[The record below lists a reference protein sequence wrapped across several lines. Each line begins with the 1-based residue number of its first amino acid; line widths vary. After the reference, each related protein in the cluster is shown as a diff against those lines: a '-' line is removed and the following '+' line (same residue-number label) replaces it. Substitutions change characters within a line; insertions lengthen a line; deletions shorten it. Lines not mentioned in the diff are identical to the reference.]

1 MRPLA
6 PVLLLLGATPAFA
19 QDPCPNGSPTCVT
32 FPGPVGV
39 ATDNPAGTLEVVGPG
54 IFSQPVGSTLSAGI
68 FLFQRNAP
76 ANQGMWAIA
85 SRNSPQL
92 GFYNMALGAD
102 VMTLLPNGNVGLGT
116 TAPVDKLTVNGNV
129 SVGTRRVINQLG
141 QWVGDPTGLVGPPGP
156 QGPQGPVGPVGLQ
169 GPPGPAGPQ
178 GPQGPQGPPGPSG
191 PAGAPGPQG
200 PAGPPGLNTVGSCAN
215 DVGTG
220 NTSCNTRCPH
230 GVSSE
235 TISPTSCQATAQ
247 TGTCT
252 AVVTVPAPNRWAVC
266 CACRP

>member
-6 PVLLLLGATPAFA
+6 PALLLTLGATSAFA
-19 QDPCPNGSPTCVT
+19 QNPCNGSPSPDCVS

-39 ATDNPAGTLEVVGPG
+39 ATDNPGGTLEVVGPG

-68 FLFQRNAP
+68 FLFQRNVP

-92 GFYNMALGAD
+92 GFYNMWLGTD
-102 VMTLLPNGNVGLGT
+102 VMTLLPNGNVGFGT

-129 SVGTRRVINQLG
+129 TVGTRRVINTLG
-141 QWVGDPTGLVGPPGP
+141 QWVGDPTGLVGPTGP
-156 QGPQGPVGPVGLQ
+156 QGPIGPSGPTGPQGIQGPTGPQGLR
-169 GPPGPAGPQ
+169 GATGPAGPV
-178 GPQGPQGPPGPSG
+178 GATGPS
-191 PAGAPGPQG
+191 G
-200 PAGPPGLNTVGSCAN
+200 PAGPPGLNTVASCAN
-215 DVGTG
+215 DVPTG
-220 NTSCNTRCPH
+220 NNTCAAPRCPH
-230 GVSSE
+230 GIASESVSA
-235 TISPTSCQATAQ
+235 TSCQATSQ

-252 AVVTVPAPNRWAVC
+252 AVVTVPAPNKWAVC